1 MKKFISVILAIVM
14 CFTMTTVAFAADEET
29 PEVSKDGIIAVL
41 LEAAKIA
48 SDLNSET
55 REILSEELEKVLVQQ
70 IAGDSVILQKAAQ
83 WILDN
88 ALKLSGADNLL
99 TLDKEQAEKLAEIL
113 TKMYDGNIADY
124 IDNPFIKII
133 VSFIPEEVMKEAVV
147 WILSDGFG
155 EALQDFIDKYGDGET
170 GKDEPV
176 VEEKPDNSGSILDGF
191 FGGSTPDGFDL
202 GIAAA
207 AAIQALKDVVTM
219 VIDQITAIFGGAQT
233 TPTV

>member
-14 CFTMTTVAFAADEET
+14 CFSVTTVAFAAEEET

-48 SDLNSET
+48 SDLNGEA
-55 REILSEELEKVLVQQ
+55 REKLSAELEKILVEQ
-70 IAGDSVILQKAAQ
+70 IAGNNPILQKAAQ

-99 TLDKEQAEKLAEIL
+99 TLDKEQAEKIAEFL

-124 IDNPFIKII
+124 IDNPIIKII
-133 VSFIPEEVMKEAVV
+133 VNFIPKEVMKEAVI

-155 EALQDFIDKYGDGET
+155 DALKDFIDKYGDGE
-170 GKDEPV
+170 GNDGE
-176 VEEKPDNSGSILDGF
+176 VESKPEDDKTDSSNPLEGMDW
-191 FGGSTPDGFDL
+191 
-202 GIAAA
+202 GIAVA
-207 AAIQALKDVVTM
+207 AAIQAVKDFFSMIVNE
-219 VIDQITAIFGGAQT
+219 ITALFGGAQAN
-233 TPTV
+233 PAA